1 MNFCSL
7 KENQS
12 EPDMKKIITTA
23 LAFTVLAGAFAQR
36 AQIRIRAR
44 EAEVPIRIVEA
55 FKADYKGQ
63 EATEWA
69 ILPAGLVGQ
78 EYVVSGYDDLKGEKP
93 TSYEVVVSG
102 SHVKESAIYDQNGK
116 LLYSKAIIA
125 DATLPSAVR
134 KAVNGKYPG
143 FIVMKDQE
151 VIRQGK
157 SRIIHYRVIVAKDKE
172 QRFLAVDDS
181 GKILREVKPM
191 KGK

>member
-1 MNFCSL
+1 MNLCSL
-7 KENQS
+7 KEHQS
-12 EPDMKKIITTA
+12 ETDMKKIITTA
-23 LAFTVLAGAFAQR
+23 LAFTVFAGAFAQS
-36 AQIRIRAR
+36 AQIRIRAK

-93 TSYEVVVSG
+93 TSYEVVVRG
-102 SHVKESAIYDQNGK
+102 SNVKERAIYDQNGK
-116 LLYSKAIIA
+116 LLYSKELIT

-134 KAVNGKYPG
+134 KAVNSKYPG

-157 SRIIHYRVIVAKDKE
+157 SKIIHYRVIVAKDKE

-191 KGK
+191 KSK

>member
-1 MNFCSL
+1 
-7 KENQS
+7 
-12 EPDMKKIITTA
+12 MKKIITAA
-23 LAFTVLAGAFAQR
+23 LAFTVFAGAFAQS
-36 AQIRIRAR
+36 AQIRIRAK

-93 TSYEVVVSG
+93 TSYEVVVRG
-102 SHVKESAIYDQNGK
+102 SNVKERAIYDQNGK
-116 LLYSKAIIA
+116 LLYSKELIT

-134 KAVNGKYPG
+134 KAVNSKYPG

-157 SRIIHYRVIVAKDKE
+157 SKIIHYRVIVAKDKE

-191 KGK
+191 KSK